1 MLERATSRGAERD
14 ARGRPSLRH
23 DGRHSRTRDDAPR
36 ARLRAPPLREAAGH
50 ARASAP
56 RWGQLPLDSGRLPR
70 EPPPWAGSSGA
81 LGGGSAP
88 RTVFRRIPSAR
99 RLGTRLGHPREPRWG
114 VLPEPALPAALLR
127 PVPAVAAPR
136 LAAQD
141 PLTGIAS
148 HHTSRVQRLRSLLHL
163 DPDGHDRGRR
173 FPSAGCHC
181 APRPTEMQPQREAAL
196 SPGPCA
202 SASPS
207 LRTRPALLPAARP
220 RRPRFLHELARST
233 RRPRRPD
240 SGTGRL
246 TLPFPAAPLT
256 AAPRARASHPS
267 GHVVGA
273 SACHPWAPADASTCG
288 CS

>member
-23 DGRHSRTRDDAPR
+23 DGRHSRTRDDAPC
-36 ARLRAPPLREAAGH
+36 ARLREAAGH
-50 ARASAP
+50 AGASAP

-81 LGGGSAP
+81 LRGGSAP

-99 RLGTRLGHPREPRWG
+99 RLGTRLGHPREPRRG

-148 HHTSRVQRLRSLLHL
+148 HHTSHVQRLCSLLRL

-173 FPSAGCHC
+173 FPSAGRHC

-207 LRTRPALLPAARP
+207 LRTRPALLPAARASCTSSP
-220 RRPRFLHELARST
+220 
-233 RRPRRPD
+233 
-240 SGTGRL
+240 
-246 TLPFPAAPLT
+246 
-256 AAPRARASHPS
+256 APRGGRAGQIP
-267 GHVVGA
+267 
-273 SACHPWAPADASTCG
+273 APG
-288 CS
+288 G